1 MNEFANI
8 ERLELFDLQLFAYEK
23 LLYLK
28 DQIETKMKIL
38 EKLEQVENVRINNNM
53 ILNLKE

>member
-38 EKLEQVENVRINNNM
+38 EKLEQVENVRINNKNDF
-53 ILNLKE
+53 